1 MEFLILE
8 SLLIRSKGKSQTKDR
23 SKILNLMGVKNI
35 LSKSSIKIFGNPNL
49 KINQKVIIKDYLKD
63 HRIFMMSMVA
73 ALSLGGNWKLHDPDS
88 IRTSFPSFLNL
99 IKKFKKK

>member
-1 MEFLILE
+1 
-8 SLLIRSKGKSQTKDR
+8 
-23 SKILNLMGVKNI
+23 MGVKTI

-99 IKKFKKK
+99 IKKFKKVKIISIIFKKPLKKMILT